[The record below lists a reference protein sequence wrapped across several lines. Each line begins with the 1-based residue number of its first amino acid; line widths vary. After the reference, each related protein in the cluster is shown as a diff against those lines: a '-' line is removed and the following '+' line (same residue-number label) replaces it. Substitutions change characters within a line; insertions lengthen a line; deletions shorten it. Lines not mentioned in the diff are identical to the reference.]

1 MPKPTV
7 SAAAAAASAAILLC
21 LTAPVAAAKD
31 LNVVATFSIIG
42 DLARNVG
49 GERIALT
56 TLVGPD
62 GDTHVYEPRPAD
74 VAAVGAAD
82 VVLSNGLHLEGF
94 LDRLLKASGTKATV
108 AELAQGGDLLR
119 NTQEEHAHGR
129 KEDHGHSHGHED
141 DHKHDHDDD
150 HKHDHEH
157 DHKHD
162 HEHGHHHGEYD
173 PHAWQSVNNARV
185 YVANIAKAFCAADTK
200 GCAAYQSNAAAYDKQ
215 LQALDTQIRTAM
227 AAIPADRRTIM
238 TSHDAFGYFAREYGL
253 RFLAPQSMTT
263 GAEPSAAAIAALI
276 RQIQEQH
283 VSAIFVENISN
294 ARLTGQIAQ
303 ETGLKLSGS
312 LYSDALSA
320 ENGPA
325 ASYIDMMRHN
335 AMTIQQAILGRE

>member
-7 SAAAAAASAAILLC
+7 SAAAAAASAALILC

-94 LDRLLKASGTKATV
+94 LDRLLKASGTKAAV
-108 AELAQGGDLLR
+108 AELAEGSDLLR
-119 NTQEEHAHGR
+119 NTQEEHAHGS

-141 DHKHDHDDD
+141 DHQHGHE
-150 HKHDHEH
+150 HDHEH
-157 DHKHD
+157 
-162 HEHGHHHGEYD
+162 EHRHGEHD
-173 PHAWQSVNNARV
+173 PHAWQSVGNARV
-185 YVANIAKAFCAADTK
+185 YVANIAKAFCAADPE
-200 GCAAYQSNAAAYDKQ
+200 GCAGYQSNAADYDQQ
-215 LQALDTQIRTAM
+215 LQALDAQIRTAM
-227 AAIPADRRTIM
+227 AAIPADKRTIM
-238 TSHDAFGYFAREYGL
+238 TSHDAFGYFAHEYGL

-263 GAEPSAAAIAALI
+263 GAEPSAATIAALI
-276 RQIQEQH
+276 RQIKEQH

-320 ENGPA
+320 EGGPA

-335 AMTIQQAILGRE
+335 AMTIQKAILGHE